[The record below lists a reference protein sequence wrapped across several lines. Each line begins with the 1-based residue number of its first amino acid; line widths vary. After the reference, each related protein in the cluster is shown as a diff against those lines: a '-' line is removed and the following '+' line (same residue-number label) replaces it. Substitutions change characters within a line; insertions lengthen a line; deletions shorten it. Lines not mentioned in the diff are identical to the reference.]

1 MAVLSWRKGTFQR
14 KDYHP
19 PAFTG
24 FLQSRSTDWL
34 PRGYTLPVCTDIF
47 RRMEAASESFAQ
59 TLRVALREVGFP
71 ICEAGQESV
80 ARVLTANMESVPGS
94 VVNTPHILIH

>member
-19 PAFTG
+19 PALTG
-24 FLQSRSTDWL
+24 FLQFRSTNWL

-47 RRMEAASESFAQ
+47 RRMEAFSESFVQ
-59 TLRVALREVGFP
+59 TLTAALREVGFP
-71 ICEAGQESV
+71 VCKVGQDSV
-80 ARVLTANMESVPGS
+80 ARVLTANM
-94 VVNTPHILIH
+94 